1 MVLVVEDAHEFDRE
15 VPDVAH
21 ARVDVGA
28 ADRAGRRGLEV
39 AEIRLFAGTGVML
52 RYV

>member
-1 MVLVVEDAHEFDRE
+1 

-21 ARVDVGA
+21 TRVDVGA
-28 ADRAGRRGLEV
+28 PDGAGWRGLEV
-39 AEIRLFAGTGVML
+39 AEVRLFAGTGVML